1 MPRTRENALDIVGT
15 RLRRKMILPGLVSI
29 AFYRKRPTWAQ
40 IGLGLVFTIVVSGL
54 IGYLQFYGTSRAWE
68 NAFVAIF
75 GGVVLYAA
83 ILFYLVYFY
92 IPKME
97 HVHAPPSRSAPPP

>member
-1 MPRTRENALDIVGT
+1 M
-15 RLRRKMILPGLVSI
+15 MLPGLVSI

-40 IGLGLVFTIVVSGL
+40 ITWGLLFTVVASGL
-54 IGYLQFYGTSRAWE
+54 IGYFQLYGTSRAWE
-68 NAFVAIF
+68 NALLAIF
-75 GGVVLYAA
+75 FGVLLYAG

-97 HVHAPPSRSAPPP
+97 RVRAPPVRSAPPP